1 MRIVHT
7 DDIINLICEMSI
19 EVNYILTENI
29 EKEIKKSAKQEKS
42 TIGKE
47 VLSILCENL
56 EVAKNELIP
65 ICQDTGMVVIFMKIG
80 QEVSIQGIGLE
91 EAINEGIRQGYE
103 KGYLRNSIVEN
114 PLKRKNTND
123 NTPGVI
129 HYDIVDGNE
138 IEIILSAKGF
148 GSENTSRIYMLNPTD
163 GEEGIKK
170 VVLETVKMAGPN
182 PCPPIFVGVGIG
194 GTFEKA
200 AILSKKALLR
210 DFRIPSENKEVYRLE
225 QEILEEINK
234 LGIGPGGLG
243 GNTTALGVNIEL
255 YPTHI
260 AGLPVAINICCHAN
274 RHIKRTL

>member
-7 DDIINLICEMSI
+7 DDIIKLICEMSI
-19 EVNYILTENI
+19 EANYKLSNDI
-29 EKEIKKSAKQEKS
+29 EKKIKGSEKQEKS
-42 TIGKE
+42 TRGKE

-56 EVAKNELIP
+56 EVASKELIP
-65 ICQDTGMVVIFMKIG
+65 ICQDTGMVVVFMKIG
-80 QEVSIQGIGLE
+80 QEVSIQGIGLG

-103 KGYLRNSIVEN
+103 KGYLRKSIVGD
-114 PLKRKNTND
+114 PLIRKNTND

-129 HYDIVDGNE
+129 HYDIVEGSK

-163 GEEGIKK
+163 GVKEIKR

-200 AILSKKALLR
+200 AILSKKALMR
-210 DFRIPSENKEVYRLE
+210 DFDSIQENKEIDILE

-243 GNTTALGVNIEL
+243 GNTTALGVNIEV

-274 RHIKRTL
+274 RHIKRIL